1 MSRLVVVLGLLALTP
16 LVGCDDP
23 CTELARRICNCEPNS
38 NARYTCTANRITN
51 QQGRV
56 EINDADK
63 AFCSEKL
70 DTCTCASMDE
80 NRLDECGFV
89 VDDNADT
96 SGGDE

>member
-1 MSRLVVVLGLLALTP
+1 MALMICGVLFSLASA
-16 LVGCDDP
+16 CDDP
-23 CTELARRICNCEPNS
+23 CTELARRICNCEPTS
-38 NARYTCTANRITN
+38 AARSICTTNRITN

-56 EINDADK
+56 VISEADK

-89 VDDNADT
+89 DGDV
-96 SGGDE
+96 SGDQ